1 VIYLDSCVVIYA
13 VEDPGTRGDAVR
25 GRLARAGDEAVAVS
39 PLVAMECL
47 VGPLRR
53 GDLELEA
60 RYRTVLALF
69 HQLAVPADVFE
80 RAARLRAALGLR
92 TPDAPHLATA
102 QVHGCSALWTD
113 DQRLHAASRGLAV
126 DVVAGA

>member
-1 VIYLDSCVVIYA
+1 MIYLDSCVVIYA
-13 VEDPGTRGDAVR
+13 VEDPGPRGEAVR
-25 GRLARAGDEAVAVS
+25 KRLARAGDEPVAVS

-47 VGPLRR
+47 IGPLRR
-53 GDLELEA
+53 GDLELES
-60 RYRTVLALF
+60 RYRTVLDLF

-80 RAARLRAALGLR
+80 RAARLRATHGLR
-92 TPDAPHLATA
+92 TPDALHLATA
-102 QVHGCSALWTD
+102 QVHGCSALWTN